1 MKCVIC
7 KTGDVQPATIE
18 TDIKVGPD
26 RLIVRIAAERCQ
38 QCGEAYY
45 SADDL
50 RKLERVREDFA
61 RKAITPQPVGQVYE
75 VS

>member
-7 KTGDVQPATIE
+7 KTGKVEPATVE
-18 TDIKVGPD
+18 AEIKAGTD
-26 RLIVRIAAERCQ
+26 RLLVRILAERCE

-45 SADDL
+45 SVEAL
-50 RKLERVREDFA
+50 QKLERVREDFT
-61 RKAITPQPVGQVYE
+61 RKTISPQPVGQVYE

>member
-7 KTGDVQPATIE
+7 RTGEVQPGTIE
-18 TDIKVGPD
+18 TEIKVGPD
-26 RLIVRIAAERCQ
+26 RLIVRLLAERCD

-45 SADDL
+45 SPEAL
-50 RKLERVREDFA
+50 QKLERVREDFI
-61 RKAITPQPVGQVYE
+61 RKAISPQPVGQVYE